1 MLEGQMLETMI
12 FLLLSDCVIALILE
26 IKVSRIRGSVCF
38 WFLNS
43 GNYFG
48 ILGGQKLETI
58 IFFILKDSKIEEITP
73 IFQIED
79 ANSASHPP
87 VVQIEDIHVARA
99 VLQGVS
105 RVSWRLI
112 WWQSS
117 IQVHEK
123 TAKKPREKSIFY
135 SLSIRGVAEVAL
147 NQCSW
152 GATYATNTVWG
163 VPGQK
168 CKNTW

>member
-1 MLEGQMLETMI
+1 MI
-12 FLLLSDCVIALILE
+12 ADGGDGSTV
-26 IKVSRIRGSVCF
+26 RGSWWVWRCMM
-38 WFLNS
+38 LHVYMDVSENRS
-43 GNYFG
+43 
-48 ILGGQKLETI
+48 
-58 IFFILKDSKIEEITP
+58 ILKDSKIEEITP

-79 ANSASHPP
+79 ANS
-87 VVQIEDIHVARA
+87 VVQIEYIHVARV

-168 CKNTW
+168 MQKHLVKVVFAGLLPFEDFRMKPCKDGRNFR

>member
-1 MLEGQMLETMI
+1 MK
-12 FLLLSDCVIALILE
+12 ALATPVN
-26 IKVSRIRGSVCF
+26 K
-38 WFLNS
+38 WKTKPPPNQ
-43 GNYFG
+43 
-48 ILGGQKLETI
+48 QKRSENINDIYWRTQ
-58 IFFILKDSKIEEITP
+58 KIEEITP

-87 VVQIEDIHVARA
+87 VVQIEDIHVARV

-105 RVSWRLI
+105 RDSWRLI

-123 TAKKPREKSIFY
+123 TAKNQGKSQSSI

-168 CKNTW
+168 MQKHLVKVVFAGLLPFEDFRMKPCKDGRNFR